1 MKTHAAAGRQDCLRL
16 LVLTPHR
23 DSRRIVRLL
32 SPELFRRGF
41 YGAWSFPQAVP
52 MAILSEPFTEEELKE
67 CARNL
72 RVLNTEK
79 REEGRIG
86 TGDMTTAVLPRQG
99 GAGNTGEDL
108 LIAGP
113 SLDLAVPEVFPA
125 GEDKVLRRISP
136 VIFGAVL
143 IRKDDG
149 IPDIRIPSFFF
160 RAAALANMIY
170 RPLDDSGYSFRWR
183 IGKPTWLPRIKK
195 TGRGGTE
202 DR

>member
-1 MKTHAAAGRQDCLRL
+1 MRTHAAAGRQDCLRL
-16 LVLTPHR
+16 LVLIPHR
-23 DSRRIVRLL
+23 DSRKILRLL
-32 SPELFRRGF
+32 SPEFFRRGF

-52 MAILSEPFTEEELKE
+52 LAVLSEPFTEEELKE
-67 CARNL
+67 CARKL
-72 RVLNTEK
+72 RVLNTAK

-99 GAGNTGEDL
+99 GAGKSGEDL

-113 SLDLAVPEVFPA
+113 SLDLAVPELFSA
-125 GEDKVLRRISP
+125 GEDKVLYRVSP

-149 IPDIRIPSFFF
+149 IPDIRIPPFFF

-170 RPLDDSGYSFRWR
+170 RPLDDSGCSFRWR
-183 IGKPTWLPRIKK
+183 IGKPAWLPRIKK
-195 TGRGGTE
+195 TAPGGRGDE
-202 DR
+202 